1 LSKTQEV
8 RFRFAIRNE
17 DPTATEADIRKRL
30 KKATKKALE
39 EADKRTVEASTEL
52 EGGFFG
58 IGEAAVI
65 LFVVHAVEAGAA
77 AAALGAATAAGKD
90 FYENVLKKQL
100 LKVNLLPSKFKTI
113 PPKPAPAEQPQL
125 VVKPEEAEPR
135 EQVAAKKA
143 APKKTAK
150 KKSVAKKQSAK
161 KLPSK

>member
-1 LSKTQEV
+1 MSKTQEV

-65 LFVVHAVEAGAA
+65 LFVVH
-77 AAALGAATAAGKD
+77 ALGAATAAGKD

>member
-17 DPTATEADIRKRL
+17 DPAATEADIRKRL

-65 LFVVHAVEAGAA
+65 LFVVHAVKAGAA
-77 AAALGAATAAGKD
+77 AAALGTATAAGKD
-90 FYENVLKKQL
+90 FYESVLKKQL

-113 PPKPAPAEQPQL
+113 PPKSAPVEQPQP
-125 VVKPEEAEPR
+125 VVKPEETEPR

-143 APKKTAK
+143 AAKKTAK
-150 KKSVAKKQSAK
+150 KSAAKKQSAK
-161 KLPSK
+161 KRSSK

>member
-1 LSKTQEV
+1 MSKAQEV

-17 DPTATEADIRKRL
+17 DPAATEADIRKRL
-30 KKATKKALE
+30 KKATKKARE
-39 EADKRTVEASTEL
+39 EADKRTVEASAEL

-77 AAALGAATAAGKD
+77 AAALGAATEAGKD

-113 PPKPAPAEQPQL
+113 SPKPASAEPPQP
-125 VVKPEEAEPR
+125 VVKP
-135 EQVAAKKA
+135 KK
-143 APKKTAK
+143 
-150 KKSVAKKQSAK
+150 
-161 KLPSK
+161 PSRANRWWSKRRV

>member
-1 LSKTQEV
+1 MTNTQEV

-17 DPTATEADIRKRL
+17 DPAATEADIRKRL

-39 EADKRTVEASTEL
+39 KAKKRTVEASTEL

-65 LFVVHAVEAGAA
+65 LFVVHAVEAGTA

-100 LKVNLLPSKFKTI
+100 LKVNLLPSKLKTI
-113 PPKPAPAEQPQL
+113 PPKPAPAEQLQP
-125 VVKPEEAEPR
+125 VVEPEETEPR

-143 APKKTAK
+143 AAKKTAK

-161 KLPSK
+161 KRPSK

>member
-8 RFRFAIRNE
+8 RFRFTIRNE

-39 EADKRTVEASTEL
+39 KADKRTADASTEL
-52 EGGFFG
+52 DGGFFG

-65 LFVVHAVEAGAA
+65 LFLVHAVEAGTA

-100 LKVNLLPSKFKTI
+100 LKVNLLPSKIKTI
-113 PPKPAPAEQPQL
+113 PPKPAPAEQPQP
-125 VVKPEEAEPR
+125 VVKHEETEPHSPVVPR
-135 EQVAAKKA
+135 KA
-143 APKKTAK
+143 APKKTVR

-161 KLPSK
+161 KRPGK